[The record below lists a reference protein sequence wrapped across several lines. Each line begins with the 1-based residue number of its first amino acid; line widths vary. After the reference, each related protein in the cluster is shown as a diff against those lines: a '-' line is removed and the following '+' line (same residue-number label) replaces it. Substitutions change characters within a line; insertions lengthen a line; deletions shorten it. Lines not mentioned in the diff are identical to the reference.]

1 MTTSP
6 KPYPQLAE
14 YIPALDWLTHYKR
27 GDLLGDL
34 IAGIIVAIML
44 VPQSMAYALLAG
56 LPPQVGLYASIAP
69 PIVYG
74 LLGTSRVLAVGP
86 VAIDSLLVVAG
97 LSQFAAESS
106 AEYLLLALTLAL
118 MVGIIQMFMGVI
130 KAGSLVNFLS
140 YPVLS
145 GFTNA
150 AAIVIAVSQV
160 KHVLGISLP
169 RSEAMYTAAADTL
182 TRLGDTNPVTLGLG
196 LGSIATLLFFQR
208 GLPGLLTRAGL
219 PPAVVTALGKTGP
232 LVIVFAGTLLVWA
245 LNLHSTQAVAIVGE
259 VPAGLPGFSTPSLDP
274 ADIQKLFP
282 IAITISLV
290 GFMES
295 ISIGKSLASKRRQK
309 LDPNQELIALGAA
322 NIAASLTGGYSVT
335 GGLSR
340 SVVNDSAGARTGLAS
355 LITAGLIALTLLFFT
370 GLFYYL
376 PNAVLAAMILVAT
389 AKLIDAS
396 VLRRAW
402 RYNKADALS
411 LVITFWAVLLIGI
424 QNGIFLG
431 IFAALAL
438 FLWRTSRPHIAVV
451 GRVGES
457 EHFRNVERYETQ
469 TCPHVLAVR
478 VDESLYFANFQYLES
493 YLLNKIAAQP
503 AVQHLVL
510 VCSGVNTID
519 TSALEGLE
527 TFITELRAA
536 DVGFYMSNVKG
547 PVMDRLREVGF
558 VQHLGE
564 DHVYL
569 TIHQAMQ
576 DLSCA

>member
-1 MTTSP
+1 MH
-6 KPYPQLAE
+6 LAD
-14 YIPALDWLTHYKR
+14 YLPVLAWARHYKR
-27 GDLLGDL
+27 EDLSGDL
-34 IAGIIVAIML
+34 IAGVIVAIML

-106 AEYLLLALTLAL
+106 AEYLLLALTLAF
-118 MVGIIQMFMGVI
+118 MVGVIQLFMGFI

-150 AAIVIAVSQV
+150 AALVIIVSQI
-160 KHVLGISLP
+160 KHVLGIQIP
-169 RSEAMYTAAADTL
+169 RSESVITAAADTL
-182 TRLGDTNPVTLGLG
+182 AQVGQVNPYTLGIG
-196 LGSIATLLFFQR
+196 LGSIVTLLFFQHDVPNFLKR
-208 GLPGLLTRAGL
+208 VNA
-219 PPAVVTALGKTGP
+219 PAALITPLSKAGP
-232 LVIVFAGTLLVWA
+232 LVIVFAGTLMVWG
-245 LNLHSTQAVAIVGE
+245 LGLQNNSDVAIVGE
-259 VPAGLPGFSTPSLDP
+259 VPPGLPGFSTPSLDP

-282 IAITISLV
+282 IAVTISLV

-309 LDPNQELIALGAA
+309 LDPNQELIALGTA
-322 NIAASLTGGYSVT
+322 NIAAALTSGYSVT

-355 LITAGLIALTLLFFT
+355 LITATLIALTLLFFT

-376 PNAVLAAMILVAT
+376 PNAVLAAIILVAT
-389 AKLIDAS
+389 AKLIDGS

-402 RYNKADALS
+402 RYNKADAWS
-411 LVITFWAVLLIGI
+411 LIITFWAVLLIGI

-438 FLWRTSRPHIAVV
+438 FLWRTSRPHVAVV
-451 GRVGES
+451 GRVGDS

-493 YLLNKIAAQP
+493 CLLNMIADQP
-503 AVQHLVL
+503 EVEHLVL

-527 TFITELRAA
+527 TFISELRSAG
-536 DVGFYMSNVKG
+536 VVFYMSNVKG
-547 PVMDRLREVGF
+547 PVMDRLRAVGF
-558 VQHLGE
+558 VAKLGE
-564 DHVYL
+564 ERVFL

-576 DLSCA
+576 HLNCPRN